1 MDDMHE
7 QESAG
12 ELVTG
17 MAKDA
22 KHLGDQYLAL
32 ARIEIASTLNALT
45 RILTK
50 VLIGSGLVVVGVLF
64 FGIAVGFAASEW
76 TELPNW
82 LGFVLIALVVLG
94 IGSAS
99 IASIWLL
106 PRLGAEPSET
116 QVRS

>member
-7 QESAG
+7 QESTG
-12 ELVTG
+12 ELVSG

-32 ARIEIASTLNALT
+32 ARIEIASTLRALT
-45 RILTK
+45 GILTK
-50 VLIGSGLVVVGVLF
+50 VLIGSGLLVVGVLF

-76 TELPNW
+76 TELPSW
-82 LGFVLIALVVLG
+82 LGFALIALVVLG

-99 IASIWLL
+99 LASIWLR
-106 PRLGAEPSET
+106 PRLDAEREETGARP
-116 QVRS
+116 